1 MLYRDAM
8 MCVMR
13 TTIRIDDEVY
23 RRVKQVADR
32 SGRTIGQVI
41 EDAIQLAFRTTRSDV
56 SITPLPVYGGSGV
69 MPGVD
74 LMSNRSVAE
83 AMDEDVPL
91 DAMR

>member
-1 MLYRDAM
+1 
-8 MCVMR
+8 MR

-32 SGRTIGQVI
+32 SDRTIGQVI
-41 EDAIQLAFRTTRSDV
+41 EDAIQLAFRP
-56 SITPLPVYGGSGV
+56 TPHDATVPELPVYGGSGV

-74 LMSNRSVAE
+74 LSSNRSVAE
-83 AMDEDVPL
+83 AMDADVSL

>member
-1 MLYRDAM
+1 
-8 MCVMR
+8 MR

-32 SGRTIGQVI
+32 SDRTIGQVI
-41 EDAIQLAFRTTRSDV
+41 EDAIQLALRPAGNDESV
-56 SITPLPVYGGSGV
+56 AELPVYGGSGV

-74 LMSNRSVAE
+74 LTSNRSVAE
-83 AMDEDVPL
+83 AMDEDVSL

>member
-1 MLYRDAM
+1 
-8 MCVMR
+8 MR

-32 SGRTIGQVI
+32 PDRTLGQVI
-41 EDAIQLAFRTTRSDV
+41 EDAIQLAFRPTPSDR
-56 SITPLPVYGGSGV
+56 SITALPVFGGSGV

-74 LMSNRSVAE
+74 VTSNRSVAE
-83 AMDEDVPL
+83 AMDEDISL

>member
-1 MLYRDAM
+1 
-8 MCVMR
+8 MR

-32 SGRTIGQVI
+32 SDRTIGQVI
-41 EDAIQLAFRTTRSDV
+41 EDAVQLAFRPAQIDV
-56 SITPLPVYGGSGV
+56 PIPALPVYGGSGV

-74 LMSNRSVAE
+74 LTSNRSVAE
-83 AMDEDVPL
+83 TMDEDVPL

>member
-1 MLYRDAM
+1 
-8 MCVMR
+8 VR

-32 SGRTIGQVI
+32 TDRTIGQVI
-41 EDAIQLAFRTTRSDV
+41 EDAIQLAFRPTPSDEAV
-56 SITPLPVYGGSGV
+56 RDLPIYGGSGL

-74 LMSNRSVAE
+74 LASNRSIRE

>member
-1 MLYRDAM
+1 
-8 MCVMR
+8 MR

-32 SGRTIGQVI
+32 SDRTIGQVI
-41 EDAIQLAFRTTRSDV
+41 EDAIQLAFRL
-56 SITPLPVYGGSGV
+56 TPNDESVADLPVYGGSGV

-74 LMSNRSVAE
+74 LASNRSVAE

-91 DAMR
+91 DALR

>member
-1 MLYRDAM
+1 
-8 MCVMR
+8 VR

-32 SGRTIGQVI
+32 SDRTIGQVI
-41 EDAIQLAFRTTRSDV
+41 EDAVQLAFRPAQIDV
-56 SITPLPVYGGSGV
+56 PIPALPVYGGSGV

-74 LMSNRSVAE
+74 LTSNRSVAE
-83 AMDEDVPL
+83 TMDEDVPL

>member
-1 MLYRDAM
+1 
-8 MCVMR
+8 VR

-23 RRVKQVADR
+23 RRVKRVAER
-32 SGRTIGQVI
+32 SDRTIGQVI
-41 EDAIQLAFRTTRSDV
+41 EDAIQLAFRPTRDDQSVAD
-56 SITPLPVYGGSGV
+56 LPVYGGSGV

-74 LMSNRSVAE
+74 LTSNRSVAE

>member
-1 MLYRDAM
+1 
-8 MCVMR
+8 MR

-32 SGRTIGQVI
+32 SDRTIGQVI
-41 EDAIQLAFRTTRSDV
+41 EDAIQLAFRPTPNDV
-56 SITPLPVYGGSGV
+56 SIAALPVYGGSGV

-74 LMSNRSVAE
+74 LTSNRSIAE
-83 AMDEDVPL
+83 AMEEDVSL